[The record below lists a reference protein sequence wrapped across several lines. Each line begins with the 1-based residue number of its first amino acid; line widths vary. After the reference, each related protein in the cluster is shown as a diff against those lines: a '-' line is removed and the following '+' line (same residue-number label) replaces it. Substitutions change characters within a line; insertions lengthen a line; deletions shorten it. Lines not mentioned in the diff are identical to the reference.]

1 MAEPVSIELM
11 LDKPLYAR
19 TATYGYTSAVLTD
32 QYKKTF
38 KAGEYIGTI
47 YSWINKNNQL
57 YLQVYASPADY
68 NNFKA
73 IYVPIFES
81 NLDIPTL
88 KEAVA
93 AKKAQDQMAADQL
106 KKETVGTV
114 QFYVEKY
121 GPWILGAIVV
131 IGVFPSILKSFT
143 KNDK

>member
-11 LDKPLYAR
+11 LDKPLYAK
-19 TATYGYTSAVLTD
+19 TATYGYTSALFTD

-88 KEAVA
+88 KEAVEA
-93 AKKAQDQMAADQL
+93 DKAKKRAEADAL
-106 KKETVGTV
+106 KKEQVGTV

-121 GPWILGAIVV
+121 GPWVLGAIVV
-131 IGVFPSILKSFT
+131 IGVFPSLLKSIT